1 VTSTSLPLPA
11 SERMQRALLAQL
23 SIVTGAA
30 WALALYAGMQAPW
43 VNDIMAFIAPESA
56 RAMSTG
62 AYLFSVPLI
71 LLLALAVTYFGRE
84 SVFRA
89 PFTRNPR
96 LAGALAGGLFS
107 LLFVISLIRTAQTLR
122 LGGV

>member
-1 VTSTSLPLPA
+1 VTSTTQPLPA

-23 SIVTGAA
+23 SILTSAA
-30 WALALYAGMQAPW
+30 WALALSAGMQAPW
-43 VNDIMAFIAPESA
+43 VNDIVAFIAPDSE

-71 LLLALAVTYFGRE
+71 LLLALAIIYFGRE

-89 PFTRNPR
+89 PFARNPR
-96 LAGALAGGLFS
+96 LAAALAGGLFS

-122 LGGV
+122 LGGI